1 MVFCKECGASAGR
14 SVKSGYFSAGELLC
28 LWRAAT
34 DGVRQPDEDG
44 RKNPWM
50 TLKQQTRPP
59 WHNSSPPPVSLPPL
73 L

>member
-1 MVFCKECGASAGR
+1 M
-14 SVKSGYFSAGELLC
+14 
-28 LWRAAT
+28 

-59 WHNSSPPPVSLPPL
+59 WHNSSPPSPPL
-73 L
+73 LSSEPAGNNPDMTNCSITTNALQL